1 MRKIIIAGTS
11 SFSLVLFDLITKE
24 KQGNVV
30 AFTLNE
36 EYIVEKKL
44 AELPIVAFEKLDS
57 LYDMQEIEILLSFG
71 YSNLNAIREQFYCTC
86 KEKGYT
92 IGSFISRNAS
102 IYSNE
107 LGEGNLILPNSYV
120 GPYSQLGNCNIIWN
134 GVNISHHNCIGD
146 FNHISAGSILAGNV
160 KIGNNCFL
168 GVNSAYKNGVIIA
181 SKTLIGA
188 ASYVS
193 KNTKE
198 NVAYSGNPAR
208 SIKGCTALDII
219 KLV

>member
-11 SFSLVLFDLITKE
+11 DFSLVLLDLIIKE
-24 KQGNVV
+24 NQGKVI

-44 AELPIVAFEKLDS
+44 AELPIVAFEKLEA
-57 LYDMQEIEILLSFG
+57 LFDMEEVEILLSFG

-92 IGSFISRNAS
+92 IYSFISKNAS

-120 GPYSQLGNCNIIWN
+120 GPYSTLGNCNIIWN

-146 FNHISAGSILAGNV
+146 FNNISAGAILAGNV
-160 KIGNNCFL
+160 KVGSNCFL
-168 GVNSAYKNGVIIA
+168 GINCALKNGVNVA

-208 SIKGCTALDII
+208 SIKGITALDII
-219 KLV
+219 NMV